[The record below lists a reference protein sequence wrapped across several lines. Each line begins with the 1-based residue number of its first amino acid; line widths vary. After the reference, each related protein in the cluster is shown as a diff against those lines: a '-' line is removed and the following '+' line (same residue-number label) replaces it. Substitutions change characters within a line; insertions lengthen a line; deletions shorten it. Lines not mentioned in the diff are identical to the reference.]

1 MIRLLFHSIKLA
13 MNNHHI
19 LTASIAALLAL
30 PSVTR
35 AVDYIWTANPGTAN
49 WSDAGN
55 WDANGVPING
65 GNNVYVHTPGSITGV
80 AFDASLFMMAVGTSG
95 NASSGYTFGL
105 GTYNI
110 GTVFVGEGHVGNGH
124 QPVGPVNNN
133 FGRAFINAGT
143 TLNVSN
149 SFHLGEWDG
158 ASGQVVQNGGDVNI
172 ANQFRLGH
180 WPQAGG
186 AQNSYT
192 MNGGTITMTGAAGDG
207 SEGSVGSVILGI
219 DSSGTF
225 ALNGGTFTAHGITMQ
240 TRGASGGESKF
251 NMTGG
256 QLNLGVNGF
265 KTTDPGNLAT
275 YDINLGGGTIRST
288 SAWNSSLEM
297 HMVAGTGAIFNSN
310 SFATTLS
317 GPMNGAGSLTK
328 TGNGTLTLSGL
339 TTYSGGTT
347 VNGGTLAVT
356 GQNGGGDG
364 NLRGTVTVNSG
375 AQLLATNNG
384 GTASFGYNN
393 GAKVNTLNI
402 NGGYVESLG
411 GDNHVWNSA
420 VNMTGGELR
429 INGGVSSPTGAA
441 YQWTNTPLNTFAS
454 ANTAVISGRIN
465 MRADNGNKFVA
476 TVADGAATTDLLISA
491 AMTNNGVSIYK
502 LGPGAMELSGSTN
515 SNSIRATGGTLT
527 LSGSGVHNT
536 SGIIVGEN
544 DVLGGV
550 AGQGQGTLN
559 IKDNVVITTGTMS
572 MGENWGGAFQT
583 NTVNHT
589 GGSLTITGN
598 SGEGVGFRLG
608 HWPDN
613 TSTYN
618 LSGGTLSLTTAGL
631 GIATDGTGIFNQTG
645 GTLNAPQIVVNHRNG
660 GGDATFTVRGGT
672 ANIGTG
678 GIVTAGG
685 PAAFNLGGLGG
696 TLAAS
701 ANWSSSLNA
710 TLTGNGANAINFDGT
725 GNTITMNGV
734 LSGAGGLNK
743 TGNGTLVLSS
753 ANTYTGDT
761 GVSGGT
767 LRVGNAAALGTG
779 ALSVSGG
786 LLDLTGKGVATAA
799 HSVSSLSLSG
809 GTIAIGINGAAS
821 DSIASAGG
829 ISLSGSTA
837 INLANLGGV
846 VPGTYTL
853 ITGSGFSGAGSIALG
868 TTPAGFYTWT
878 PNQTATAYQVSV
890 AGAAT
895 PPVAYWA
902 GNVSS
907 VWADASAAPTSNW
920 RTAATGGADTN
931 QLPGS
936 TSDVFFATNTPANL
950 TNTLGGSLTI
960 RSLTVTGAT
969 TGAVTINGAET
980 LGIGA
985 GGITKE
991 AGSGALTIGAAT
1003 LTTVAA
1009 QTWTNNAVN
1018 DLTVNAAITGPDAIT
1033 TSGNGTIVLGGNNS
1047 AYTGTLT
1054 ISSGTLKLAGAN
1066 AAGPA
1071 SGNIVVS
1078 GLLNL
1083 NGNNLTKNDL
1093 SGGATGVITNTV
1105 AGAFTVEASSGTFA
1119 GRLVDGSGTASLSK
1133 VGGGTLTLGGANA
1146 HSGGTSI
1153 TGGNLVVGP
1162 GGSLG
1167 SGPASL
1173 TATLVF
1179 ANPAGLTV
1187 SNDINGGG
1195 QAGTLFLI
1203 GDGVTTLAP
1212 GTDIKI
1218 SNLQGGISGQ
1228 NDTLG
1233 GTMNIGAGTS
1243 FLTDYFTVGNTAGG
1257 GSESHSI
1264 FNQTGGQ
1271 VDVNAPNTD
1280 GRNFVLGHWNQG
1292 RGTYNQSG
1300 GTLNSPN
1307 ISMAISWDGE
1317 GTYALS
1323 GGTANVRGLRFG
1335 HNGGRAGT
1343 FNLTG
1348 GELNLGAEGMWEQNA
1363 GSPSDIN
1370 LGAGVVRAAV
1380 NTSITVATE
1389 FVGGTII
1396 DTNGNTLTISDNITG
1411 NGGFTKIGAGRLVL
1425 DGANSAT
1432 GIISVDGGTL
1442 ALSGAQTANRI
1453 PANGLVVINSGA
1465 TLEFASVN
1473 AANFSAN
1480 YVVGAGGTLTSG
1492 AGVDHVHLGNVTLI
1506 GGTWTTEPGA
1516 IAYNG
1521 ENYFL
1526 HGGVTV
1532 AGSVPSTITQQGGDN
1547 TNRGISW
1554 QGNATFIVNDATGD
1568 AASDLNVHTE
1578 LENGDSGSATLV
1590 KEGDGTMNLT
1600 NSNSYSGGT
1609 AVNSGTLR
1617 ANNSAGSA
1625 TGTGNITV
1633 GPDGALAGSGTFG
1646 LGGNI
1651 TVSLGGRLSPGNSAG
1666 TLTFNLGTGGS
1677 LDISAINPG
1686 SMDFEL
1692 GTTSDMILLSS
1703 GGLNIGAGLLEFD
1716 DFMFTEFGGFG
1727 MGDYV
1732 LFDTTTAIT
1741 GSLGTNVSGAIG
1753 AYTGTLQFADGTN
1766 DIIVRVVPEPA
1777 TGALM
1782 LGGLALLAGRRRR
1795 K

>member
-1 MIRLLFHSIKLA
+1 
-13 MNNHHI
+13 MNNRSI
-19 LTASIAALLAL
+19 LTASITAFLAL
-30 PSVTR
+30 PSVTK
-35 AVDYIWTANPGTAN
+35 AVDYIWTANPGTTN
-49 WSDAGN
+49 WSDVGN
-55 WDANGVPING
+55 WDANGVPMNG
-65 GNNVYVHTPGSITGV
+65 ANRVFVHTPGSVTGV
-80 AFDASLFMMAVGTSG
+80 AFDADLLMMAVGTSG
-95 NASSGYTFGL
+95 NATSGYTFGL

-110 GTVFVGEGHVGNGH
+110 GTIFVGEGHVGNGH
-124 QPVGPVNNN
+124 QPVGPINNN

-143 TLNVSN
+143 VVNTS

-158 ASGQVVQNGGDVNI
+158 ASGHVVQNGGDVNI
-172 ANQFRLGH
+172 AHQFRLGH

-207 SEGSVGSVILGI
+207 SEGSVGSVILSV

-225 ALNGGTFTAHGITMQ
+225 AMNGGTFNAHGITMQ
-240 TRGASGGESKF
+240 TRGGAGGESKF
-251 NMTGG
+251 NMAGG
-256 QLNLGVNGF
+256 VLNLGVNGF
-265 KTTDPGNLAT
+265 KTSDPGNLAA
-275 YDINLGGGTIRST
+275 YDINLGGGTIRSMA
-288 SAWNSSLEM
+288 AWSSNLEM
-297 HMVAGTGAIFNSN
+297 HMVAGTGAIFDSN
-310 SFATTLS
+310 SFSTTLS
-317 GPMNGAGSLTK
+317 GAMNGAGSLTK

-339 TTYSGGTT
+339 PTYSGGTT

-356 GQNGGGDG
+356 GQTGGGDG

-393 GAKVNTLNI
+393 GAKVDVLNI

-411 GDNHVWNSA
+411 GDNHIWNSA

-429 INGGVSSPTGAA
+429 INGGVSDAAGAA

-465 MRADNGNKFVA
+465 IRSDSSDKFIA
-476 TVADGAATTDLLISA
+476 TVADGGASTDLRISA
-491 AMTNNGVSIYK
+491 AMTNTGVSIYK
-502 LGPGAMELSGSTN
+502 LGAGHMELTGSTN
-515 SNSIRATGGTLT
+515 SNSIRAGGGTLT
-527 LSGSGVHNT
+527 LSGSGTHNT
-536 SGIIVGEN
+536 GYIAVGETEN
-544 DVLGGV
+544 LGGV
-550 AGQGQGTLN
+550 PNSGAGRLDITGAVNL
-559 IKDNVVITTGTMS
+559 TTGGLHL
-572 MGENWGGAFQT
+572 GENWGGVYQ
-583 NTVNHT
+583 NNVVNQSSGNVLVNGT
-589 GGSLTITGN
+589 G
-598 SGEGVGFRLG
+598 GEGVNMRIG

-618 LSGGTLSLTTAGL
+618 LSGGTLSLVNAGM

-645 GTLNAPQIVVNHRNG
+645 GILNAPQIVVNHRNG
-660 GGDATFTVRGGT
+660 GGDATFTVQGGT
-672 ANIGTG
+672 ANIGSG
-678 GIVTAGG
+678 GVVTAGG

-701 ANWSSSLNA
+701 TNWSSSLNA
-710 TLTGNGANAINFDGT
+710 TLTGNGANAIKFDGT
-725 GNTITMNGV
+725 GNTITMSGV

-743 TGNGTLVLSS
+743 TGNGTLVLSGVN
-753 ANTYTGDT
+753 AYTGDT

-767 LRVGNAAALGTG
+767 LRLANASALGTG

-786 LLDLTGKGVATAA
+786 LLDLTGKGIATAV
-799 HSVSSLSLSG
+799 HNVSSISLSG
-809 GTIAIGINGAAS
+809 GAITIGINGAAS
-821 DSIASAGG
+821 DSIVSVGG
-829 ISLSGSTA
+829 ISLSGSTS

-853 ITGSGFSGAGSIALG
+853 LTGTGFSGAGSIALG

-890 AGAAT
+890 AGAPT
-895 PPVAYWA
+895 PAAAYWA
-902 GNVSS
+902 GSVSS
-907 VWADASAAPTSNW
+907 VWADSSVAPVSNW
-920 RTAATGGADTN
+920 RTDAGGATDTN

-936 TSDVFFATNTPANL
+936 TTDVFFATNSAANL
-950 TNTLGGSLTI
+950 TNTIGGNFAIKSLTI
-960 RSLTVTGAT
+960 TSATV
-969 TGAVTINGAET
+969 GAVTINGAET
-980 LGIGA
+980 LSIGA

-991 AGSGALTIGAAT
+991 AGSGPLTIGAAT
-1003 LTTVAA
+1003 FNTLAG
-1009 QTWTNNAVN
+1009 QTWTNNASN
-1018 DLTVNAAITGPDAIT
+1018 DLTVNSAIVGTDAIT
-1033 TSGNGTIVLGGNNS
+1033 TAGNGTIVLGGNNS

-1054 ISSGTLKLAGAN
+1054 VGSGTTKLGGVN
-1066 AAGPA
+1066 AAG
-1071 SGNIVVS
+1071 SVNGNIVVNGS
-1078 GLLNL
+1078 LNL
-1083 NGNNLTKNDL
+1083 NGNSVTKNDL
-1093 SGGATGVITNTV
+1093 SGAATGVITTAV
-1105 AGAFTVEASSGTFA
+1105 AGAVSVSASSGNFA
-1119 GRLVDGSGTASLSK
+1119 GLLSDGAGVVSLNK
-1133 VGGGTLTLGGANA
+1133 IGGGTLILSGANT
-1146 HSGGTSI
+1146 HSGGNSI

-1167 SGPASL
+1167 GGPTTVTTNL
-1173 TATLVF
+1173 TL
-1179 ANPAGLTV
+1179 ANPAGFTI
-1187 SNDINGGG
+1187 SNDVNAGGP
-1195 QAGTLFLI
+1195 AGTLFIL
-1203 GDGVTTLAP
+1203 GDGVATLAP
-1212 GTDIKI
+1212 GTDIKVGGI
-1218 SNLQGGISGQ
+1218 QGGVSGQ

-1233 GTMNIGAGTS
+1233 GTVNIGPGTS
-1243 FLTDYFTVGNTAGG
+1243 LVAQGNFTLGNTAGG
-1257 GSESHSI
+1257 GIESHSI

-1271 VDVNAPNTD
+1271 VDVNASGD

-1300 GTLNSPN
+1300 GTLNSPD
-1307 ISMAISWDGE
+1307 ISMAISWDGN
-1317 GTYALS
+1317 GTYELS

-1335 HNGGRAGT
+1335 HNGGRAGI

-1348 GELNLGAEGMWEQNA
+1348 GELNLGVEGIWEENA
-1363 GSPSDIN
+1363 NFPSDIN
-1370 LGAGVVRAAV
+1370 LGGGILRAAV

-1389 FVGGTII
+1389 LVGGTIF

-1411 NGGFTKIGAGRLVL
+1411 NGGFTKVGAGRLVL

-1432 GIISVDGGTL
+1432 GIFSVDAGTL
-1442 ALSGAQTANRI
+1442 ALTGAHAGNRI
-1453 PANGLVVINSGA
+1453 PANGLVVINNSA

-1480 YVVGAGGTLTSG
+1480 YIIGAGGTLTSG
-1492 AGVDHVHLGNVTLI
+1492 SGVDHTHLGEVLMN

-1532 AGSVPSTITQQGGDN
+1532 GGFVPSTITQQGGDN
-1547 TNRGISW
+1547 TNRGLAW
-1554 QGNATFIVNDATGD
+1554 QGNAIFTVNDATGD
-1568 AASDLNVHTE
+1568 TASDLNVHTE
-1578 LENGDSGSATLV
+1578 LENGDSGSAALV
-1590 KEGDGTMNLT
+1590 KEGDGTMSLT
-1600 NSNSYSGGT
+1600 NANSYSGGT
-1609 AVNSGTLR
+1609 AVNAGTLR
-1617 ANNSAGSA
+1617 ANNSTGSA
-1625 TGTGNITV
+1625 TGTGNISV
-1633 GPDGALAGSGTFG
+1633 GPGGTLAGSGTFG

-1651 TVSLGGRLSPGNSAG
+1651 TVSLEGRLSPGNSAG

-1716 DFMFTEFGGFG
+1716 DFIFTELGGFG

-1741 GSLGTNVSGAIG
+1741 GSLGTNVTGPVG
-1753 AYTGTLQFADGTN
+1753 TFTGTLQFADGTN
-1766 DIIVRVVPEPA
+1766 DIIVRVVPEPTSA
-1777 TGALM
+1777 ALM